1 MNLERRIIIG
11 LITST
16 EFLQQIHSVWNANLL
31 ESQMAKRLAG
41 WCTDYFEKYHKAPG
55 RNIEG
60 IYLEKLKAGLPKD
73 IAEEIEEDIL
83 PGLSEEYEQEQF
95 NLSYLLDQTR
105 VFLKERNLI
114 HHAERIQELL
124 DTGELLEAEKLALD
138 YKPVVSGG
146 GADIDLSNATVLQRV
161 DKAFSEAAKP
171 VVRFPGALGIFWNS
185 QLVRGGFVALMA
197 SDKRGKSYWLLE
209 IAIRG
214 RKQGSQVAF
223 FQAGDMT
230 EGQQLKRICVYL
242 TKRSDMKKYSGEM
255 WQPVKDCVRNQL
267 DVCDKECRECDFGV
281 FENRTEK
288 EVREQITLT
297 ELKRLLKDNPDYHPC
312 YNCEEYDHLP
322 IGSGWIERVDT
333 GEPLTVEEAKEAVE
347 AFFIQNKRRFKLSTH
362 ANGTLTIKEIK
373 ALLDVWERED
383 GFVPDII
390 AIDYADL
397 LVPESRTEF
406 RHQVDEIWKG
416 LRNLSQERHCLVVT
430 ATQADA
436 KSYEQNR
443 LKVSNFSEDKRKN
456 SHVTAMYGLN
466 QDPQDREK
474 QLGWM
479 RINEIVIREGDFSNS
494 NEVYVLQNL
503 RRGRPFLG
511 SFW

>member
-1 MNLERRIIIG
+1 MNLERRIITG
-11 LITST
+11 LIVST
-16 EFLQQIHSVWNANLL
+16 EFQQQIHSVWNADLL

-41 WCTDYFEKYHKAPG
+41 WCTEYFEKYKKAPG

-60 IYLEKLKAGLPKD
+60 IFYQKLKEGLPKD
-73 IAEEIEEDIL
+73 IAAEIEEDIL

-105 VFLKERNLI
+105 AFLKERNLI
-114 HHAERIQELL
+114 RHAEKIQEAL
-124 DTGELLEAEKLALD
+124 DGGELLEAEKLALY
-138 YKPVVSGG
+138 YKPVISGV
-146 GADIDLSNATVLQRV
+146 GADIDLSNDIVLQRV

-171 VVRFPGALGIFWNS
+171 VVRFPGALGDFWNA

-197 SDKRGKSYWLLE
+197 SDKRGKSFWLLE

-214 RKQGSQVAF
+214 RKQGAQVAF

-242 TKRSDMKKYSGEM
+242 TKRSDLKKYSGEM
-255 WQPVKDCVRNQL
+255 YQPVKDCVFNQM
-267 DVCDKECRECDFGV
+267 DTCDKECRECDFGV
-281 FENRTEK
+281 FTDRSEK
-288 EVREQITLT
+288 EIREEVTLA
-297 ELKRLLKDNPDYHPC
+297 ELKREWKTNPDYHPC
-312 YNCEEYDHLP
+312 YNCDDWLHRS
-322 IGSGWIERVDT
+322 IGAGWIEKVDT
-333 GEPLTVEEAKEAVE
+333 GNPLTAEEAKEAIDT
-347 AFFIQNKRRFKLSTH
+347 FFIQNKRRFKLSTH

-397 LVPESRTEF
+397 LIPESRTEF

-416 LRNLSQERHCLVVT
+416 LRNLSQERHCLVIT

-436 KSYEQNR
+436 RSYEQNR

-456 SHVTAMYGLN
+456 AHVTAMYGLN
-466 QDPQDREK
+466 QDPKDREK
-474 QLGWM
+474 QLGIM
-479 RINEIVIREGDFSNS
+479 RINEIVIREGDFSSS

-503 RRGRPFLG
+503 QRGRPFLG